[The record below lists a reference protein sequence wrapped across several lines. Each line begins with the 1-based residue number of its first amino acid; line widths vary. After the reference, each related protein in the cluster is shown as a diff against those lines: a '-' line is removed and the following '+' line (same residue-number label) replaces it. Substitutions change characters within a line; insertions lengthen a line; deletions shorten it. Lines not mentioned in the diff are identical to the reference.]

1 MAAVNRRGRFYHAD
15 LKWVYDACPV
25 QVRSTMPVA
34 ARKPHH
40 FVRTDCVEDHDV
52 RAGFVQRY
60 LLPRSEDPDPA
71 FVKVVAR
78 EFQDRVVTE
87 WAPPPADDDDDADGP
102 PAAKKRRK
110 RERIGAYRA
119 YRVRMIPTAEQKK
132 RLKQCFA
139 ASRHAYN
146 YVVDRVKNHGDA
158 PNEYARREDYRASD
172 RPEWVTAVS
181 TKIVAGGI
189 TDAAKA
195 YDSNIKKRQLNPGQ
209 HGAFDVKF
217 RSHRKTRTES
227 IHIEGDGDSAKKQ
240 STLLAFRPLPF
251 ANNPALR
258 SECAVFF
265 GNNLKDIGEKY
276 WDEESAEE
284 RAARLARGRV
294 DGKRPK
300 AARKPQW
307 RTLLGADGIRL
318 QDKPHVIARL
328 LAEGKAGDGMGVVNG
343 CKVHWDKRKDT
354 FHLIYCYELPPLADP
369 DPSFETKRIAA
380 TDPGVR
386 EFMTWYAPFTGNHG
400 ELFKGGQDQIVE
412 RCTRIDRL
420 TSEMALRGQKY
431 ATTAPQRTRR
441 QRRQRFRQMKRTL
454 ARERCRLHDYV
465 AAGHYASANY
475 LLDHHDLVV
484 APKLATSRMVPRDG
498 RVFGSTTARAM
509 LTWSHGLFMQRL
521 HSAAYRHAGRHI
533 VIDSG
538 EPGTSRTC
546 GDCGHWNA
554 QLGGDKTYNCSRCGT
569 VISRDLNGARNNF
582 FAAFG
587 DAVGMGWDG
596 VHR

>member
-1 MAAVNRRGRFYHAD
+1 MAQPVANPPRRFYHAD

-40 FVRTDCVEDHDV
+40 FVHTDCVKRDDT
-52 RAGFVQRY
+52 RSGFTQRD
-60 LLPRSEDPDPA
+60 LRPRSDGPDPV
-71 FVKVVAR
+71 FVEVVAR
-78 EFQDRVVTE
+78 EFRDRVVAE
-87 WAPPPADDDDDADGP
+87 WAPPPPAGDNADGP
-102 PAAKKRRK
+102 AAAKKRRT
-110 RERIGAYRA
+110 RARVGAYRA
-119 YRVRMIPTAEQKK
+119 YRVRMIPTTEQK
-132 RLKQCFA
+132 RQLKQCFA

-146 YVVDRVKNHGDA
+146 HFVDRVKNHGDA
-158 PNEYARREDYRASD
+158 PNEYARTKDYRASA
-172 RPEWVTAVS
+172 RPGWVTEVANQI
-181 TKIVAGGI
+181 TAGGI
-189 TDAAKA
+189 ADAANA
-195 YDSNIKKRQLNPGQ
+195 YKSNFAKRRLRPGE
-209 HGAFDVKF
+209 HGAFDVRF

-227 IHIEGDGDSAKKQ
+227 IHIEGDGDYAGKHS
-240 STLLAFRPLPF
+240 SLLAFRPLPF

-265 GNNLKDIGEKY
+265 GNNLSGLGEKY
-276 WDEESAEE
+276 WDEESVEE
-284 RAARLARGRV
+284 RAERLARGREE
-294 DGKRPK
+294 GRKIQ
-300 AARKPQW
+300 ARKPQW
-307 RTLLGADGIRL
+307 RARKGADGIRL

-328 LAEGKAGDGMGVVNG
+328 LAEGRVGDGMGVVNG
-343 CKVHWDKRKDT
+343 CKIHWDKRRDT
-354 FHLIYCYELPPLADP
+354 FHLIYTYELPPLADP

-400 ELFKGGQDQIVE
+400 ELFKDGQGQIVE

-420 TSEMALRGQKY
+420 TSQVALRGQNC
-431 ATTAPQRTRR
+431 ATAAPHRTRR

-475 LLDHHDLVV
+475 LLRHHDLVV

-498 RVFGSTTARAM
+498 RVFGSRTARAM
-509 LTWSHGLFMQRL
+509 LTWSHGLFTQRL
-521 HSAAYRHAGRHI
+521 HAAAYRHAGRH
-533 VIDSG
+533 VISDSG
-538 EPGTSRTC
+538 EPGTSKTC